1 MTDSNVVGIN
11 ITWPSDSVVPSRKCE
26 SAVIRVLH
34 RKGEWGRGRD
44 LPQTRIDQIKAC
56 CVANSMT
63 LYQALSLR
71 RTLLRSFPNGMKRVT
86 HSSRMGTP
94 QGQNQVS
101 TLFEDAVVAFVSSAC
116 SLSLP
121 NVPRKKIFLTE
132 SDQLNEMKN
141 GKMARGPTPDI
152 LFVRP
157 IRINGRLVKWI
168 DAKLYYAS
176 VTFANHKKLPNGKL
190 RKMAQRYNTYFGG
203 EGAFVF
209 GQSYCA
215 GLSQVVTEAML
226 LDHSPLDLSA
236 VNEFQDNS

>member
-1 MTDSNVVGIN
+1 MLRCKFYDIISSFKPAQN
-11 ITWPSDSVVPSRKCE
+11 IASFLPKWNETSD
-26 SAVIRVLH
+26 
-34 RKGEWGRGRD
+34 
-44 LPQTRIDQIKAC
+44 
-56 CVANSMT
+56 
-63 LYQALSLR
+63 
-71 RTLLRSFPNGMKRVT
+71 
-86 HSSRMGTP
+86 
-94 QGQNQVS
+94 
-101 TLFEDAVVAFVSSAC
+101 AFVSNGYAPRTES
-116 SLSLP
+116 SLNLVRGCCCCIRVQCLQSILP

-176 VTFANHKKLPNGKL
+176 MTFANHKKLPNGKL